1 MAMVTL
7 HWRWKDSDEHD
18 ERKAPYASL
27 DDAQAQADHDLAL
40 CVESDDYSSAP
51 VRIENGEGVA
61 VWTAPIPDG
70 R

>member
-7 HWRWKDSDEHD
+7 HWRWKDSEKHA
-18 ERKAPYASL
+18 ERHAPYASL
-27 DDAQAQADHDLAL
+27 DDARAQADHDLAL
-40 CVESDDYSSAP
+40 AEASDDYTSAP
-51 VRIENGEGVA
+51 VRIEDGEGKT